1 MLEDTDL
8 LLDLQLRHVRDYVQQ
23 DIRAPLDPLTNMEEL
38 LHLVLVLVLVVVY
51 ALVVIMH
58 KGGQHLVLSVLL
70 ERIQ

>member
-1 MLEDTDL
+1 MDL
-8 LLDLQLRHVRDYVQQ
+8 LLDLQLLLVRDHVQQ